1 MSRYGFAIRYECIYR
16 LNIALF
22 WGNRQCCR
30 YLWKK
35 CAVGARSSIGLDTNV
50 ALAGLNPFER
60 EKKKMARDIQKWRR
74 RYPNT
79 MAFLRNTFPDMTE
92 QSSSVWSAFQEKA
105 TLSEDRAR
113 QIITFNGTPPLIWFS
128 ELGGLAGFFEPE
140 HPARFLIDAGIA
152 LRFEEAASRVEAQTY
167 LQAKVLHEMVHW
179 SLFDQG
185 DKEPGNE
192 EWGLEFEVMAYPNPP
207 RPFWLGQIAGAGA
220 AHAADADEVPP
231 PIDHGMIESAV
242 GIRDFS
248 VADIAGGLPRGIRNN
263 NPGNIKRSSTRW
275 EGLADPDEMT
285 DFQRREIVFCVFSEP
300 VWGLRAMARILH
312 NYQHLHRLTSVD
324 AMIGRWAPPEDNNAT
339 ADYADFVAER
349 MGLNVGE
356 TFDFLKSDLASTMIQ
371 AMVRMENGIQPYTP
385 SQIKRAHAMAS
396 A

>member
-1 MSRYGFAIRYECIYR
+1 
-16 LNIALF
+16 
-22 WGNRQCCR
+22 
-30 YLWKK
+30 
-35 CAVGARSSIGLDTNV
+35 
-50 ALAGLNPFER
+50 
-60 EKKKMARDIQKWRR
+60 MARDIQMWRQ

-79 MAFLRNTFPDMTE
+79 MEFLRGTFPKMTQ
-92 QSSSVWSAFQEKA
+92 QSPSVWPAFREKA
-105 TLSEDRAR
+105 MLSEEQAR
-113 QIITFNGTPPLIWFS
+113 QVISFSGSPPLIWFL
-128 ELGGLAGFFEPE
+128 ELGGLAGLFEQE
-140 HPARFLIDAGIA
+140 HPGRFLFDAGIA
-152 LRFEEAASRVEAQTY
+152 REFEKATNPVEAQTY

-185 DKEPGNE
+185 DKEPSDE
-192 EWGLEFEVMAYPNPP
+192 EWGFEFERMAYTPPP
-207 RPFWLGQIAGAGA
+207 RPFWLSQSTGTGA
-220 AHAADADEVPP
+220 ARAADADEAPP
-231 PIDHGMIESAV
+231 PIDHGVIESAV

-285 DFQRREIVFCVFSEP
+285 DFQRRETVFCVFREP
-300 VWGLRAMARILH
+300 VWGLRAMARILF

-339 ADYADFVAER
+339 DAYAAFVAKR

-356 TFDFLKSDLASTMIQ
+356 TFDFLKSDLASPMIQ
-371 AMVRMENGIQPYTP
+371 AMVRMENGIQPYT
-385 SQIKRAHAMAS
+385 SGQIKRAHAMAI